1 MVWDETQIPDL
12 LMGDRLAFSRFFEHE
27 WSHAVRTC
35 QFIVWRPEDAQDAA
49 QDAFISLY
57 RSLGQ
62 LRDPQLFRS
71 WFYRIL
77 IHSARARLRARRRQ
91 TARGDSDIAKDTG
104 AAEWDGVTTELTM
117 LSALNQLSE
126 RERIVAVLW
135 YFGDLTDREAAIAA
149 GMTLGVYK
157 WCKIQARRKLAAA
170 LQDEFAPELHMRR
183 EGTERVKGS

>member
-1 MVWDETQIPDL
+1 
-12 LMGDRLAFSRFFEHE
+12 MGDRLAFSRFFEHE

-35 QFIVWRPEDAQDAA
+35 QFIVRRPQDAQDAA

-77 IHSARARLRARRRQ
+77 IHSAKARLRVRRRQ
-91 TARGDSDIAKDTG
+91 TARGYPDIAKDTG
-104 AAEWDGVTTELTM
+104 AAEWDGVTTELTIR
-117 LSALNQLSE
+117 SALNQLSE

-135 YFGDLTDREAAIAA
+135 YFADLADREAAMAA

-170 LQDEFAPELHMRR
+170 LHDEFAPELAMRQ
-183 EGTERVKGS
+183 EERQGEKGSR